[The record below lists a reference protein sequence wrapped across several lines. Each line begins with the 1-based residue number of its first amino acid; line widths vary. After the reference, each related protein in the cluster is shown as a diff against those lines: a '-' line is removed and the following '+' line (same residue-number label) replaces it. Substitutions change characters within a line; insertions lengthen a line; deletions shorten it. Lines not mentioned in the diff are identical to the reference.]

1 MKHIVV
7 QDIKSETKV
16 GKSVY
21 LFDFF
26 FLVTYGAVSFLFGS
40 TVHEMLRIPFYIFS
54 AVCAI
59 FLTMKS
65 NWNKKRRNWE
75 SLLLY
80 IRRDKG
86 VYYPLVNENVATE
99 LDKKRRKEAVGYV
112 LGRHYD
118 GKVKYL
124 VNDLLMN
131 LRGLAPLCI
140 PNRLH

>member
-16 GKSVY
+16 GKSIY

-26 FLVTYGAVSFLFGS
+26 FLLTYGAVSFLLGS
-40 TVHEMLRIPFYIFS
+40 MVHSMLRIPFYIFS

-65 NWNKKRRNWE
+65 SWNKKRRNWE

-80 IRRDKG
+80 IRKDREI
-86 VYYPLVNENVATE
+86 YLPIVNESKATE
-99 LDKKRRKEAVGYV
+99 LGLKRREEAIGYEQDKK
-112 LGRHYD
+112 
-118 GKVKYL
+118 GKK
-124 VNDLLMN
+124 DF
-131 LRGLAPLCI
+131 C
-140 PNRLH
+140 

>member
-16 GKSVY
+16 GKSIY

-26 FLVTYGAVSFLFGS
+26 FLLTYGAVSFLFGS
-40 TVHEMLRIPFYIFS
+40 AVHEMLRIPFYIFS
-54 AVCAI
+54 VICAI

-80 IRRDKG
+80 IRRDKEI
-86 VYYPLVNENVATE
+86 YHPLVNDSVATE
-99 LDKKRRKEAVGYV
+99 LDKKRRKEIVGDEEDNKEKKAI
-112 LGRHYD
+112 G
-118 GKVKYL
+118 
-124 VNDLLMN
+124 
-131 LRGLAPLCI
+131 
-140 PNRLH
+140 

>member
-26 FLVTYGAVSFLFGS
+26 FLVTYGAVSFLLGS

-86 VYYPLVNENVATE
+86 IYYP
-99 LDKKRRKEAVGYV
+99 R
-112 LGRHYD
+112 
-118 GKVKYL
+118 
-124 VNDLLMN
+124 
-131 LRGLAPLCI
+131 I
-140 PNRLH
+140 I

>member
-26 FLVTYGAVSFLFGS
+26 FLVTYGAVSFLLGS
-40 TVHEMLRIPFYIFS
+40 TVHEMLRILFYIFS

-86 VYYPLVNENVATE
+86 IYYPLVNENVATE
-99 LDKKRRKEAVGYV
+99 LDKKRRKEAVGYEEDNKEKKAI
-112 LGRHYD
+112 G
-118 GKVKYL
+118 
-124 VNDLLMN
+124 
-131 LRGLAPLCI
+131 
-140 PNRLH
+140 

>member
-40 TVHEMLRIPFYIFS
+40 TVHEMLRITFYIFS

-99 LDKKRRKEAVGYV
+99 LDKKRRKEAVGYEEDNKEKKAI
-112 LGRHYD
+112 G
-118 GKVKYL
+118 
-124 VNDLLMN
+124 
-131 LRGLAPLCI
+131 
-140 PNRLH
+140 